1 MTDTDI
7 VEELAEQI
15 NAYAKVHDVS
25 PEELTVAPED
35 EVEELGDLREENEDL
50 EDEVEELEDE
60 IEEKESEIEEMQ
72 DEVDEVAEAYAE
84 SLAPHTPAFD
94 EEDLTE
100 KFSVGE
106 LREKHDALVED
117 DETEAD
123 ELASAPDAQ
132 SVDNDGD
139 NTQSAGGDDGGT
151 TESTTPDEVED
162 LAAQMEGSGS
172 DVWAEAAEELREDY
186 AE

>member
-1 MTDTDI
+1 MSESDI
-7 VEELAEQI
+7 VEDLAEQI
-15 NAYAKVHDVS
+15 SAYATVHDVS

-35 EVEELGDLREENEDL
+35 EVEELEDLREETEEL
-50 EDEVEELEDE
+50 EDKVEELQDE
-60 IEEKESEIEEMQ
+60 IEEKDSEIEEMQ

-94 EEDLTE
+94 EEDLTD

-106 LREKHDALVED
+106 LREKFDTLVED
-117 DETEAD
+117 EETDAE

-139 NTQSAGGDDGGT
+139 NTQSAGGDGGEA
-151 TESTTPDEVED
+151 TETSTPTEIEEM
-162 LAAQMEGSGS
+162 ASQMEDSGS
-172 DVWAEAAEELREDY
+172 DVWQDAAEELRDEY